1 MALWHVG
8 DVWKPRAT
16 VIDPETETAVE
27 PGAVSFSFLS
37 PRGKRIAG
45 TPVKIKT
52 GVYTAAVELSEP
64 GPWSV
69 SVESTAPYQASQP
82 EAISVLERF
91 G

>member
-1 MALWHVG
+1 MAWHTG
-8 DVWKPRAT
+8 DIWKPRAT
-16 VIDPETETAVE
+16 VINPETETVGE
-27 PGAVSFSFLS
+27 PGAISFSFLS

-45 TPVKIKT
+45 SPTKISL
-52 GVYTAAVELSEP
+52 GVYTASIELTEP

-69 SVESTAPYQASQP
+69 SVVTTPPFQGSQP

>member
-1 MALWHVG
+1 MAWHVG

-16 VIDPETETAVE
+16 VINPETETVAE
-27 PGAVSFSFLS
+27 PGAITFSFLS

-45 TPVKIKT
+45 SPTKVST
-52 GVYTAAVELSEP
+52 GVYTATANLTEP

-69 SVESTAPYQASQP
+69 SVETTGAFQASQP
-82 EAISVLERF
+82 EAINVLERF